1 MKAKIGLPEIICSF
15 QGVALFFA
23 ETCSIFLAAGLICF
37 TILQTSCSSTT
48 ETFQAPKLQPVAFAI
63 PVPPSERTCVDPT
76 LLQLGALS
84 LEQVEADGSVLIQAC
99 TQDVLV
105 LLEDAEKNY
114 NECIAHNEARQ
125 LVIQAEREARE
136 ELERLK
142 AEVDDD

>member
-1 MKAKIGLPEIICSF
+1 VKESAIRRLQIVLYLVYF
-15 QGVALFFA
+15 V
-23 ETCSIFLAAGLICF
+23 LAAAMGVIAF
-37 TILQTSCSSTT
+37 TTMGCSSTT
-48 ETFQAPKLQPVAFAI
+48 ETFSAPKLQPVAFAI

-105 LLEDAEKNY
+105 LLEDAEKDY
-114 NECIAHNEARQ
+114 RECIAHNEARQ

-142 AEVDDD
+142 AGADDGE